1 MKKIH
6 PLILCGG
13 SGTRLWPISR
23 TRSPK
28 QFQKIGG
35 KDSVSFFQAA
45 IQRHSGEGFHDP
57 CIVTSLR
64 HRATVVHQLKEIQSG
79 SRIICEPMARNTGP
93 AVLAAALT
101 LMASDP
107 EALILVVPADHVIEG
122 DINSTIMRY
131 AGAAMDGNI
140 ITFGISPR
148 GPESGFGYITKGE
161 EIDGFSGL
169 YKVDQF
175 IEKPSKPEAQRI
187 IDELD
192 AAWASGISLFSAKT
206 IVEEYEKYDPGTA
219 AAIKRSV
226 MGAAIF
232 PEAFYLDGE
241 AFSEAKADPT
251 EMAVFERTDRIVTTS
266 LEVNWNDVGSWS
278 AMFDIAKSDSNGN
291 VFQGDVVA
299 VSSKNTMVRSEGRLV
314 SVVGLDDIIV
324 VDTPDALLVTRRTST
339 QKVKDVV
346 EELKSKARPEAEYY
360 ASAAPKM
367 VSFTMPAG
375 LERIHETETFNL
387 GTSQLPL
394 GAFVDM
400 DAGHGRQVIVVKGTV
415 HAQGPAWQKTVRE
428 GGRIYSDPEGSI
440 RITNCG
446 DGEGEL
452 LFMTF
457 DTDVDSPK
465 SLPASASHA

>member
-45 IQRHSGEGFHDP
+45 IQRHSGEAFHDP

-64 HRATVVHQLKEIQSG
+64 HRGTVVSQLREIQSG

-93 AVLAAALT
+93 AVLAAAHMLF
-101 LMASDP
+101 ASDP
-107 EALILVVPADHVIEG
+107 NALILVVPADHVIEG
-122 DINSTIMRY
+122 DINETITRY
-131 AGAAMDGNI
+131 VEAAHDGQI
-140 ITFGISPR
+140 ITFGIAPR
-148 GPESGFGYITKGE
+148 GPESGFGYITKGDE
-161 EIDGFSGL
+161 VSGHPGL
-169 YKVDQF
+169 HKVDQF
-175 IEKPSKPEAQRI
+175 IEKPAKDEAQRI

-206 IVEEYEKYDPGTA
+206 IIQEYEKYDPETA
-219 AAIKRSV
+219 ATTKRSV

-232 PEAFYLDGE
+232 PEAFYLDAD

-251 EMAVFERTDRIVTTS
+251 EMAVFERSDRITTTS
-266 LEVNWNDVGSWS
+266 LDVVWNDVGSWA
-278 AMFDIAKSDSNGN
+278 AMFEISKPDADGN

-299 VSSKNTMVRSEGRLV
+299 VGSTNTMVRSEGRLV

-324 VDTPDALLVTRRTST
+324 VDTPDALLVTRRHSS

-346 EELKSKARPEAEYY
+346 EALKQRARPEAEYY

-394 GAFVDM
+394 GAFIDM
-400 DAGHGRQVIVVKGTV
+400 ETGHGRQVIVVKGTV
-415 HAQGPAWQKTVRE
+415 EAQGSSWKKVVRE
-428 GGRIYSDPEGSI
+428 GGRIYSDPEGPI

-446 DGEGEL
+446 EGEGEL

-457 DTDVDSPK
+457 DTEVESPK
-465 SLPASASHA
+465 SLPASSHA

>member
-1 MKKIH
+1 MRKIH

-45 IQRHSGEGFHDP
+45 IQRHSGEAFHDP

-64 HRATVVHQLKEIQSG
+64 HRGTVVSQLREIQSG

-93 AVLAAALT
+93 AVLAAAHMLC
-101 LMASDP
+101 ARDP
-107 EALILVVPADHVIEG
+107 SALILVVPADHVIEG
-122 DINSTIMRY
+122 DINPTIVRY
-131 AGAAMDGNI
+131 ADAALDGQI
-140 ITFGISPR
+140 ITFGIAPR
-148 GPESGFGYITKGE
+148 SPESGFGYITKGE
-161 EIDGFSGL
+161 EIDGHPGL
-169 YKVDQF
+169 HKVDQF
-175 IEKPSKPEAQRI
+175 IEKPEKKEAQRI
-187 IDELD
+187 ISELD

-206 IVEEYEKYDPGTA
+206 IIEEYEKFDPETA
-219 AAIKRSV
+219 DAIKRSV
-226 MGAAIF
+226 MGASIF
-232 PEAFYLDGE
+232 PEAFYLDAA
-241 AFSEAKADPT
+241 AFSEAKGDPT
-251 EMAVFERTDRIVTTS
+251 EMAVFERTDRIATTS
-266 LEVNWNDVGSWS
+266 LDVIWNDVGSWS
-278 AMFDIAKSDSNGN
+278 AMFEISKPDGDGN

-299 VSSKNTMVRSEGRLV
+299 VSSTNTMVRSEGRLV
-314 SVVGLDDIIV
+314 SIVGLDDIIV
-324 VDTPDALLVTRRTST
+324 VDTPDALLVTRRNSS

-346 EELKSKARPEAEYY
+346 EALKLKARPEAEYY

-375 LERIHETETFNL
+375 LERIHESETFNL

-400 DAGHGRQVIVVKGTV
+400 ESGHGRQVIVVKGTV
-415 HAQGPAWQKTVRE
+415 HVQGAAWQKTVRE

-457 DTDVDSPK
+457 DTEVESPK
-465 SLPASASHA
+465 SLPSASHA